1 MDMKKI
7 LIVKK
12 PYIDTEY
19 CIKSTNSGFTL
30 ASRIPGT
37 EMFDFFKNIEIP
49 KGWTN
54 PTIRSN
60 RYNGSCKYFTLLNGI
75 ESDAAYPK
83 DISDYLMIYNDVE
96 HIWFERGWTDATD
109 LEDSYQQISV
119 DPDTYEL
126 GDLSNV
132 TFQCDIPQYELSDIK
147 TKSDLIDIFESKG
160 WELQK

>member
-1 MDMKKI
+1 MKKI
-7 LIVKK
+7 LIIKK
-12 PYIDTEY
+12 PSTDIEY
-19 CIKSTNSGFTL
+19 CIKSTNSGFML

-37 EMFDFFKNIEIP
+37 EMFDFFKDIKIP
-49 KGWTN
+49 KEWTN
-54 PTIRSN
+54 PIIISYTN
-60 RYNGSCKYFTLLNGI
+60 KNCAYFTFLGGVSYNI
-75 ESDAAYPK
+75 QKPD
-83 DISDYLMIYNDVE
+83 DISDHLMIYNDVE

-126 GDLSNV
+126 GDLSSV
-132 TFQCDIPQYELSDIK
+132 TFQFDIPQYEPSDIK